1 MKTVLAASAALLLTA
16 LGCQSASVRTAAGEG
31 WVSLFDGRTLSGWTQ
46 QNGTATYR
54 VEDGVIV
61 GRTAEG
67 SPNSFLTTDRHYGDF
82 ELEFD
87 VMVDPELNSGVMI
100 RSRTRERATGT
111 GPNEQAGRVFG
122 PQVEIE
128 ASGAQGAEAG
138 YVYGEAAGGWLTP
151 QERLIPHRHFRDG
164 EWNRYRIVAQ
174 GPRIQTFING
184 ELVEDL
190 THEEI
195 YRTHPEGFIGLQVH
209 GIPRGAGPYEVRWRN
224 IRLRELNP

>member
-16 LGCQSASVRTAAGEG
+16 LGCQTAPARTAADGG

-46 QNGTATYR
+46 KNGTATYR
-54 VEDGVIV
+54 VEDGAIV

-67 SPNSFLTTDRHYGDF
+67 SPNSFLTTDRDYGDF

-100 RSRTRERATGT
+100 RSRTREQTTGA

-128 ASGAQGAEAG
+128 ASGAQGAESG

-151 QERLIPHRHFRDG
+151 QERLIPHRRFRDG
-164 EWNRYRIVAQ
+164 EWNHYRILAQ

-190 THEEI
+190 THQEI